1 MDRGESPAGERAC
14 LGSKEEGG
22 RAAVPSEDAAI
33 EKTRLPAS
41 VMMMIFGRI
50 DYGCE
55 WLKGDD
61 DDFWES
67 R

>member
-1 MDRGESPAGERAC
+1 MFKRWDKMISLAER
-14 LGSKEEGG
+14 
-22 RAAVPSEDAAI
+22 
-33 EKTRLPAS
+33 

-50 DYGCE
+50 DYACE

-61 DDFWES
+61 DDFWEN